1 MKEANS
7 IIYGFIWNGKD
18 KIKRHALISDLN
30 KGGLKMLDIESM
42 IKAKRVVCLKKF
54 LEDYPSSWKTIFD
67 KILSPIGGRFILNC
81 NFDTAK
87 LRVPLP
93 AYYKECLD
101 AWSEINNI
109 TPSSFHEV
117 VNEIVWNNRFLCIE
131 KMSMYRSD
139 IVNLGIQKIGDLISA
154 NNSFLYNYATPLA
167 TAEQRFFLMRI
178 VNSIPIECR
187 ALVKASTVATVID
200 PIPSTPTEM

>member
-1 MKEANS
+1 MYRASVLSISKELIKEANS

-67 KILSPIGGRFILNC
+67 KILSPIDGRFILNC

-93 AYYKECLD
+93 TYCKVL
-101 AWSEINNI
+101 
-109 TPSSFHEV
+109 
-117 VNEIVWNNRFLCIE
+117 
-131 KMSMYRSD
+131 M
-139 IVNLGIQKIGDLISA
+139 LG
-154 NNSFLYNYATPLA
+154 
-167 TAEQRFFLMRI
+167 QR
-178 VNSIPIECR
+178 
-187 ALVKASTVATVID
+187 
-200 PIPSTPTEM
+200 